1 MKQTL
6 FILITFMSVTAYSQ
20 TIPDT
25 EFKISEINTYIE
37 DINENEQFEVENI
50 NGTLKKNNKDIDYSI
65 SYFAFDATQ
74 LFSVIYQ
81 EYDEISTNKIFYYK
95 KNKVV
100 AAIVEI
106 INNKDNKDRLE
117 EQAIYFYDVDT
128 LLNTAEINE
137 KYPHDSLLNEG
148 KNRLKEFLAH

>member
-1 MKQTL
+1 
-6 FILITFMSVTAYSQ
+6 LISAMSMTGYCQ

-37 DINENEQFEVENI
+37 NINENEQFEVENV
-50 NGTLKKNNKDIDYSI
+50 NGTLKRNNKDIDYSI
-65 SYFAFDATQ
+65 SYFAFDSTQ

-117 EQAIYFYDVDT
+117 EQVIYFYDMDT

-137 KYPHDSLLNEG
+137 KYPSDALLNEG
-148 KNRLKEFLAH
+148 KNRLKEFLSH